1 MSKRSI
7 SVLVASLAMIFGA
20 TGAFADNSLS
30 VTPAAAIVG
39 NYGLSVI
46 VDGSANAAFVA
57 DTTPAAETV
66 YRASFRI
73 AHNSIGMD
81 DGDVFAVFMGRE
93 GSGVGNVLR
102 LFVKRISGNY
112 KIRCRW
118 KRDTGGTGFC
128 GQFNFAPINT
138 FMTVEWTAATAPG
151 ADNGQI
157 RLTKGSTVQFNKT
170 NADNDTFVID
180 TARWGLPQGWPGSNT
195 GAGGTFY
202 LDDFASFR
210 TLAP

>member
-7 SVLVASLAMIFGA
+7 SVLVASLAMILGA
-20 TGAFADNSLS
+20 TGAFADNSLA

-46 VDGSANAAFVA
+46 VDGSPNAVFVA

-66 YRASFRI
+66 YRVSFRV
-73 AHNSIGMD
+73 AHNNISMD
-81 DGDVFAVFMGRE
+81 DGDVFAIFMGRQ

-102 LFVKRISGNY
+102 LFTKRIGGNY

-118 KRDTGGTGFC
+118 KKDLGGTGFC
-128 GQFNFAPINT
+128 GQFNFAPVNT
-138 FMTVEWTAATAPG
+138 FMTLEFVASSGAG
-151 ADNGQI
+151 ADDGVL
-157 RLTKGSTVQFNKT
+157 RLTKGSTVQFEKT

-180 TARWGLPQGWPGSNT
+180 TARWGLPQGVPASSSTTN
-195 GAGGTFY
+195 GTFY